1 MPIFV
6 SHVTLPTERVQT
18 INRVTDHIEETKKLW
33 EDAGGKLLHWFV
45 VAGDYDYLLISEASS
60 EKVMAEIAAM
70 ASASGHMY
78 FETLKCVPIE
88 AFNAVVKRGAELSEI
103 EWIESNQ
110 PRGVVGLA
118 PDGGFY
124 IHSSL
129 HPFGTQGALDRSRLD
144 GIDGQKRNNDLY
156 FPMPWIRSELA
167 SVLKYR
173 AGYVPRSLEKRVS
186 VALKK
191 TVPMLL
197 KRDRL
202 SYSKHLR

>member
-1 MPIFV
+1 MPVFV
-6 SHVTLPTERVQT
+6 SHVTLPTEGVQT
-18 INRVTDHIEETKKLW
+18 TNRVTDHIEETKKLW

-88 AFNAVVKRGAELSEI
+88 AFNAVVMRGAELSEI

-124 IHSSL
+124 HAY
-129 HPFGTQGALDRSRLD
+129 PV
-144 GIDGQKRNNDLY
+144 N
-156 FPMPWIRSELA
+156 P
-167 SVLKYR
+167 
-173 AGYVPRSLEKRVS
+173 
-186 VALKK
+186 
-191 TVPMLL
+191 
-197 KRDRL
+197 
-202 SYSKHLR
+202 